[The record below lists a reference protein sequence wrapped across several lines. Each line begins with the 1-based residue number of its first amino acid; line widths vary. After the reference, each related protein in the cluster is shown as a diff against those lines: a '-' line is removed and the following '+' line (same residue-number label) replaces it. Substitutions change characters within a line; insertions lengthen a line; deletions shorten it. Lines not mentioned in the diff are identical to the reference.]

1 MEGVEIKSVIIIAIA
16 VGVFASVMVV
26 LNSGVFKT
34 DCEIHK
40 DQVFEMGKRF
50 EQIREL
56 QKETPPGTDDFFK
69 LDKEFEELT
78 DKALETRNW
87 YLVNCL

>member
-16 VGVFASVMVV
+16 VGISVSVMVI

-40 DQVFEMGKRF
+40 DQIFEMGKRF

-56 QKETPPGTDDFFK
+56 QKEIPPGTDDFFK
-69 LDKEFEELT
+69 LDQEFEELT

-87 YLVNCL
+87 YLANCL

>member
-1 MEGVEIKSVIIIAIA
+1 
-16 VGVFASVMVV
+16 
-26 LNSGVFKT
+26 
-34 DCEIHK
+34 
-40 DQVFEMGKRF
+40 MGKRF

-56 QKETPPGTDDFFK
+56 QKEIPPGTDDFFK

-87 YLVNCL
+87 YLANCL